1 MIQNYNSNPFY
12 EEATLEFRSLALVG
26 VNLALDLVDE
36 YLMRTILSYDGPSLT
51 GLGGLSRGTEN

>member
-1 MIQNYNSNPFY
+1 MIQNHNINPFY

-36 YLMRTILSYDGPSLT
+36 YLMRTMKTYECERELV
-51 GLGGLSRGTEN
+51 NQN